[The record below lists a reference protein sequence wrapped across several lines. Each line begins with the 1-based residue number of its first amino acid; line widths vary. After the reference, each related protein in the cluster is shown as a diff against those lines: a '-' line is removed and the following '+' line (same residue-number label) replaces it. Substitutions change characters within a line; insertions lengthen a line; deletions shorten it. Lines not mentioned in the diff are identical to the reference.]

1 MSKTME
7 LRQPTVAITGAG
19 SGLGRAVA
27 IKLAAKGYRVFG
39 TARSETDAADL
50 EKASAGN
57 VAVTLADITDQ
68 HAVTAWVGKVT
79 DELGERGLDVLVSNA
94 GTLTPGPLEVI
105 PLDDIRRE
113 FEVNVF
119 GAMAVINGFLP
130 ALRESRGRIV
140 QIGAMTG
147 RLPVPF
153 DGPSSASKAAFE
165 ALADV
170 YRLELKP
177 FGIAFVMVQAGNMRT
192 GGPAKTAAALK
203 RISDAMTDEQRA
215 LYGYAFGKFT
225 ESLNNMQNAGLSA
238 EASADRVIELV
249 EQVPPPIRAALG
261 DDAEQILRLVQEQSD
276 SELDALRLQLIGLGD
291 A

>member
-1 MSKTME
+1 ME

-130 ALRESRGRIV
+130 ALRKSRGRIV

>member
-1 MSKTME
+1 ME
-7 LRQPTVAITGAG
+7 LHQPTVAITGAG
-19 SGLGRAVA
+19 SGLGRAMA
-27 IKLAAKGYRVFG
+27 IKLAARGYRVFG

-57 VAVTLADITDQ
+57 AAVTLADITDQ
-68 HAVTAWVGKVT
+68 QAVTAWVGKVS
-79 DELGERGLDVLVSNA
+79 DELGERGLDVLISNA

-130 ALRESRGRIV
+130 ALRKSRGRIV

-203 RISDAMTDEQRA
+203 RIADTMTDEQRA
-215 LYGYAFGKFT
+215 LYGHAFGKFT
-225 ESLNNMQNAGLSA
+225 ESLNSMQNAGLSA

-249 EQVPPPIRAALG
+249 EQEPPAIRAALG
-261 DDAEQILRLVQEQSD
+261 DDAEQILRLVREQSD
-276 SELDALRLQLIGLGD
+276 TELDALRLQLIGLGD

>member
-1 MSKTME
+1 MSDTTE
-7 LRQPTVAITGAG
+7 LHQPSVAITGAG
-19 SGLGRAVA
+19 SGLGRALA

-39 TARSETDAADL
+39 TARSEQHVADL
-50 EKASAGN
+50 LEVSSGN
-57 VAVTLADITDQ
+57 VALTLADITDQ
-68 HAVTAWVGKVT
+68 SAVTAWVDKVSE
-79 DELGERGLDVLVSNA
+79 ELGERGLDVLISNA

-119 GAMAVINGFLP
+119 GALAVINGFLP
-130 ALRESRGRIV
+130 ALRKSRGRIV

-170 YRLELKP
+170 YRAELKP
-177 FGIAFVMVQAGNMRT
+177 FGVAFVMAQAGNMRT

-203 RISDAMTDEQRA
+203 RLADSMTAQQRA
-215 LYGYAFGKFT
+215 LYGDVFGKF
-225 ESLNNMQNAGLSA
+225 SDVLNTMQNAGLSA

-249 EQVPPPIRAALG
+249 EQVPPPIRAAVG
-261 DDAEQILRLVQEQSD
+261 DDAEQILRLVREKSD
-276 SELDALRLQLIGLGD
+276 TELDALRLQLIGAGD

>member
-1 MSKTME
+1 ME

-19 SGLGRAVA
+19 SGLGRAMA
-27 IKLAAKGYRVFG
+27 IKLAARGYRVFG

-57 VAVTLADITDQ
+57 AAVTLADITDQ
-68 HAVTAWVGKVT
+68 HAVTAWVGKVS
-79 DELGERGLDVLVSNA
+79 DELGERGLDVLISNA

-130 ALRESRGRIV
+130 ALRKSRGRIV

-192 GGPAKTAAALK
+192 GGPAKTAAALR
-203 RISDAMTDEQRA
+203 RIADTMTDEQRA
-215 LYGYAFGKFT
+215 LYGHAFGKFT
-225 ESLNNMQNAGLSA
+225 ESLNSMQNAGLSA

-249 EQVPPPIRAALG
+249 EQEPPAIRAALG
-261 DDAEQILRLVQEQSD
+261 DDAEQILRLVREQSD
-276 SELDALRLQLIGLGD
+276 TELDALRLQLIGLGD

>member
-1 MSKTME
+1 MSDTTE
-7 LRQPTVAITGAG
+7 LHQPSVAITGAG
-19 SGLGRAVA
+19 SGLGRALA

-39 TARSETDAADL
+39 TARSELHVADL
-50 EKASAGN
+50 LEVSNGN
-57 VAVTLADITDQ
+57 VALTLADITDQ
-68 HAVTAWVGKVT
+68 SAVTAWVNKVS
-79 DELGERGLDVLVSNA
+79 EEVGERGLDVLISNA

-119 GAMAVINGFLP
+119 GALAVINGFLP
-130 ALRESRGRIV
+130 ALRKSRGRIV

-170 YRLELKP
+170 YRAELKP
-177 FGIAFVMVQAGNMRT
+177 FGVAFVMAQAGNMRT

-203 RISDAMTDEQRA
+203 RLADSMTAEQRG
-215 LYGYAFGKFT
+215 LYGDVFGKF
-225 ESLNNMQNAGLSA
+225 SDVLNTMQNAGLSA

-249 EQVPPPIRAALG
+249 EQVPPPIRAAVG
-261 DDAEQILRLVQEQSD
+261 DDAEQILRLVREKSD
-276 SELDALRLQLIGLGD
+276 TELDALRLQLIGAGD